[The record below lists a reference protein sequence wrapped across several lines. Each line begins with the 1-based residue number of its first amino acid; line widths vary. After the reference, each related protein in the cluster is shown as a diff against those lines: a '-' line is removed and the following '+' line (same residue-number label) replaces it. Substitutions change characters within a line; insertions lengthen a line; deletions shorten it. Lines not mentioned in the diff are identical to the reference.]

1 MRARTCWRSES
12 SILAIAVRIAA
23 VPCLLGAKVVR
34 PAAPRE
40 RERELKMKK
49 YADAQ
54 KDAKF

>member
-40 RERELKMKK
+40 RELKMKK